1 MFVEVTNVTKVQ
13 VEALLKSTYQQKI
26 FRRGGGGII
35 FFGLVPVFAFFYLVN
50 LGGLM

>member
-13 VEALLKSTYQQKI
+13 VRALLKSTYQQKI
-26 FRRGGGGII
+26 FRRGGGTI